1 MSRLSRLKPFDDQS
15 AHLDRFGWVLFLSVI
30 SIIALALVDQTGSS
44 EHVIAGVA
52 SVGTTVL
59 VGVTFMLALR
69 ASGVAHKWQRAADA
83 IVAIVIVVLVLLVA
97 GSLVSTVS
105 AVKVDESSHP
115 LLLLVIAALAP
126 LVVVRRLLHHH
137 TVTTGTLLGAIS
149 AFLLIPIAF
158 CYAFLTINSLQSTP
172 FFGQPE
178 PSTSFMYF
186 SLSTVTTVGYG
197 DLAAVTPFARLVA
210 NAEAVSGQV
219 YLVTFVAML
228 VGLRAQAW
236 ASGRKNAKAA
246 AAGEGTEAEEA
257 AEGTTAQ

>member
-1 MSRLSRLKPFDDQS
+1 M
-15 AHLDRFGWVLFLSVI
+15 I
-30 SIIALALVDQTGSS
+30 
-44 EHVIAGVA
+44 
-52 SVGTTVL
+52 
-59 VGVTFMLALR
+59 
-69 ASGVAHKWQRAADA
+69 
-83 IVAIVIVVLVLLVA
+83 
-97 GSLVSTVS
+97 
-105 AVKVDESSHP
+105 
-115 LLLLVIAALAP
+115 
-126 LVVVRRLLHHH
+126 RRLLHHR

-158 CYAFLTINSLQSTP
+158 CYAFLSIGPLQGTP
-172 FFGQPE
+172 FFGHAE

-236 ASGRKNAKAA
+236 ASGRSAA
-246 AAGEGTEAEEA
+246 NA
-257 AEGTTAQ
+257 AEPADATKTQ

>member
-1 MSRLSRLKPFDDQS
+1 MSRRPRLRPFDDQS
-15 AHLDRFGWVLFLSVI
+15 AHLDRFGWVLLLSAV
-30 SIIALALVDQTGSS
+30 SIVALALVDLTGSS
-44 EHVIAGVA
+44 DHLTAAAA
-52 SVGTTVL
+52 SVATTL
-59 VGVTFMLALR
+59 LLAVTLMLALR
-69 ASGVAHKWQRAADA
+69 ASGVARRWQ
-83 IVAIVIVVLVLLVA
+83 LVA
-97 GSLVSTVS
+97 DIIVGLVVAGLVFFLLAGLVTEIPV
-105 AVKVDESSHP
+105 AAINDSSHP
-115 LLLLVIAALAP
+115 LSLVVMAALAP
-126 LVVVRRLLHHH
+126 LVVIRRLLHHR

-158 CYAFLTINSLQSTP
+158 FYGFLSVSSLQATP
-172 FFGQPE
+172 FFGGPQ

-236 ASGRKNAKAA
+236 ASGRKDAKA
-246 AAGEGTEAEEA
+246 TDA
-257 AEGTTAQ
+257 AEGIEGTPAQ

>member
-15 AHLDRFGWVLFLSVI
+15 AHLDRFGWVLVLSVV

-44 EHVIAGVA
+44 QHVIAAVA

-69 ASGVAHKWQRAADA
+69 ASGVARRWQRVADA
-83 IVAIVIVVLVLLVA
+83 VVVLVIVVLVVFVVADLLA
-97 GSLVSTVS
+97 TVS
-105 AVKVDESSHP
+105 AANVRDSSHP
-115 LLLLVIAALAP
+115 LLLLIIAALAP
-126 LVVVRRLLHHH
+126 LVVIRRLLHHR

-158 CYAFLTINSLQSTP
+158 CYAFLTIGPLQGTP
-172 FFGQPE
+172 FFGHVE

-197 DLAAVTPFARLVA
+197 DLAAQTPFARLVA

-236 ASGRKNAKAA
+236 ASGRKDAKAA
-246 AAGEGTEAEEA
+246 QAAEA

>member
-1 MSRLSRLKPFDDQS
+1 MFRPSRLRPFDDQS
-15 AHLDRFGWVLFLSVI
+15 PHLDRFGWVLFLSVI

-44 EHVIAGVA
+44 ERIIAAAA
-52 SVGTTVL
+52 SVATTVL
-59 VGVTFMLALR
+59 VGVTFMLAMR
-69 ASGVAHKWQRAADA
+69 ASGVARRWQRTADA
-83 IVAIVIVVLVLLVA
+83 VVGLVLVVLVFYVVADLVTTMPA
-97 GSLVSTVS
+97 
-105 AVKVDESSHP
+105 AKVRDSSHP
-115 LLLLVIAALAP
+115 VLLLILAALAP
-126 LVVVRRLLHHH
+126 LVVIRRLLHHRN
-137 TVTTGTLLGAIS
+137 VTTGTLLGAIS

-158 CYAFLTINSLQSTP
+158 CYAFLTIGPLQGTP
-172 FFGQPE
+172 YFGHVE

-236 ASGRKNAKAA
+236 ASGRREAKAA
-246 AAGEGTEAEEA
+246 EP
-257 AEGTTAQ
+257 AEGAPAQ